1 MSGGDVIGID
11 LGTTFSCVA
20 VARNGSRT
28 TPSFVAFSASDSQL
42 LIGEAAKNQAVL
54 NSRRTVFDVKRL
66 IGKKS
71 IDREVQNN
79 LKYLPYSVVD
89 RGGKPNIELEVQPGI
104 TKAFS
109 PEEISAIVL
118 GKINETAEY
127 LTRAKF
133 EDIDWSEIRR
143 YKFSSFQE
151 DIRRGREDARRCK
164 GR

>member
-20 VARNGSRT
+20 VARNGNYPEIIVNDLGSRT

-71 IDREVQNN
+71 IDREVQNVGN
-79 LKYLPYSVVD
+79 KSV
-89 RGGKPNIELEVQPGI
+89 ITESVQKESNQ
-104 TKAFS
+104 T
-109 PEEISAIVL
+109 ISL
-118 GKINETAEY
+118 
-127 LTRAKF
+127 
-133 EDIDWSEIRR
+133 S
-143 YKFSSFQE
+143 
-151 DIRRGREDARRCK
+151 
-164 GR
+164 